1 MQKTVCNTEY
11 AKTVECIERLGEV
24 IGLKLAGSN
33 LEYPDNWYVDV
44 LFSSGKAEGW
54 AEGIE
59 IGKLEMTVRFKEE
72 FGIDEAVKI
81 SGFSR
86 EEIENF
92 ENSNE

>member
-11 AKTVECIERLGEV
+11 AKTVE
-24 IGLKLAGSN
+24 LAGCN

-44 LFSSGKAEGW
+44 QFSSGKAEGW

>member
-33 LEYPDNWYVDV
+33 LEYPDNWYVDA
-44 LFSSGKAEGW
+44 LFSSGKVEGRV
-54 AEGIE
+54 EGR
-59 IGKLEMTVRFKEE
+59 LEMAVRIKDA
-72 FGIDEAVKI
+72 FGIDEAIRI

-86 EEIENF
+86 EEIERFN
-92 ENSNE
+92 NSK